1 MRPVFRPL
9 ALAIACL
16 ISTSALAVDGFAA
29 NDFKTNHGL
38 GHAAL
43 SKAKSIK
50 PVKVLASLPITYGLA
65 EVLLKG
71 TDVQLERAA
80 PANLPGSRQV
90 SYFTG
95 RGAPALS
102 KLAEDADA
110 AIGLRSLWADDPLYP
125 VARRSNIRIVEID
138 AARPVDGGL
147 PGIAVQPGVADGL
160 NSQPWQSSNNLGR
173 MADVLAA
180 DLSRLAPGAK
190 PQIDA
195 NLAALKQRLL
205 KLSADS
211 EARLAKADNLS
222 VVSLSDHFAYLVS
235 SLNLEVVSTD
245 ARPDAEWTPEALQKF
260 SAELKDNDVAV
271 VLHHRQPSEAVKAA
285 VTAGGSQLLV
295 LNVDGADP
303 VAELETN
310 VDKVI
315 KALTPETPLW
325 RGSLLPLGCVAAPK
339 AWERYALQREQAPSP
354 QGSRHIH
361 ADVDRIMPPELQ
373 VAVDQA
379 LVLVI
384 IDPGDAQ
391 ARAAHRHAQRR
402 GRLHRQ

>member
-1 MRPVFRPL
+1 MRPDFRPL
-9 ALAIACL
+9 ALAMACL
-16 ISTSALAVDGFAA
+16 ISTPSFAVVDGFQTR
-29 NDFKTNHGL
+29 DFVANHGL

-43 SKAKSIK
+43 TKPNTVK

-65 EVLLKG
+65 QVLLKG

-102 KLAEDADA
+102 QLAQDADA

-125 VARRSNIRIVEID
+125 VARRSNIRIVEVD

-147 PGIAVQPGVADGL
+147 PGIAVQPGVSDGL
-160 NSQPWQSSNNLGR
+160 NSQPWQSGNNMGR

-195 NLAALKQRLL
+195 NLAALKQHLL
-205 KLSADS
+205 KLAADS
-211 EARLAKADNLS
+211 EARLAQADNLS

-235 SLNLEVVSTD
+235 SLNLELVSTD
-245 ARPDAEWTPEALQKF
+245 ARPDADWTPEALQQL
-260 SAELKDNDVAV
+260 SAQLKTNDVAT

-285 VTAGGSQLLV
+285 VTAGGATLLV
-295 LNVDGADP
+295 LNVDGVDP
-303 VAELETN
+303 VTELQTN
-310 VDKVI
+310 VDQVI
-315 KALTPETPLW
+315 KALTP
-325 RGSLLPLGCVAAPK
+325 S
-339 AWERYALQREQAPSP
+339 S
-354 QGSRHIH
+354 
-361 ADVDRIMPPELQ
+361 
-373 VAVDQA
+373 
-379 LVLVI
+379 
-384 IDPGDAQ
+384 
-391 ARAAHRHAQRR
+391 
-402 GRLHRQ
+402 